1 MRLGKFLC
9 QAESDYA
16 ATSSNIDDF
25 RFSIFDF
32 RFNQFNQLFRLRAR
46 NERASVTKKSQSA
59 KFHSA
64 EQMLERLAL
73 GPTSNQFAQRSEFV
87 FVERAFKFQIQ
98 FDPLS
103 PDYVSQQEL
112 GVQPWIVDA
121 ALFEIRSCRLKH
133 LEHGRGPFFCHVE
146 RSRDISN
153 YFAFYDSP
161 CMPKVRDS
169 SASL

>member
-121 ALFEIRSCRLKH
+121 ALFENTQSLIEALRARSWSVLLSCRAKSRH
-133 LEHGRGPFFCHVE
+133 L
-146 RSRDISN
+146 
-153 YFAFYDSP
+153 
-161 CMPKVRDS
+161 
-169 SASL
+169 